1 MIYIEIETIARKR
14 GENLEQKTI
23 KVTIVTCSQEEAD
36 KVTEALSR
44 GMDHLSIWQNADE
57 EQESAKYIIL
67 MSAQGFP
74 GV

>member
-1 MIYIEIETIARKR
+1 M
-14 GENLEQKTI
+14 EQKTI

-74 GV
+74 GL